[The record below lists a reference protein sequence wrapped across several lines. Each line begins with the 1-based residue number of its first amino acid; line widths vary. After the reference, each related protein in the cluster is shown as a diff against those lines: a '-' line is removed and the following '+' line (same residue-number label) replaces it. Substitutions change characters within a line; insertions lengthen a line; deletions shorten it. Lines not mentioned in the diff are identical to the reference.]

1 MEQHDLHHL
10 TDMHKG
16 ENCKVRMFCLTF
28 SRDFNIS
35 SLTSGVPGKQ
45 RSAVIS
51 SKFEFITLNFELIA
65 EKNKK
70 KKKNWQQTVES
81 YVQAILKFLHHRC
94 VSKKGGKKVKERERK
109 RAGKQKFISSK
120 RNSNAL

>member
-1 MEQHDLHHL
+1 
-10 TDMHKG
+10 
-16 ENCKVRMFCLTF
+16 MFCLTF

-65 EKNKK
+65 EKKK

-81 YVQAILKFLHHRC
+81 YVLAILKQMSEQKR
-94 VSKKGGKKVKERERK
+94 GGK
-109 RAGKQKFISSK
+109 SK
-120 RNSNAL
+120 RKKEQANRN

>member
-1 MEQHDLHHL
+1 
-10 TDMHKG
+10 
-16 ENCKVRMFCLTF
+16 MFCLTF
-28 SRDFNIS
+28 SQDFNIS

-70 KKKNWQQTVES
+70 KKELATNSRIICSSHFKIFASQMCEQKRG
-81 YVQAILKFLHHRC
+81 QK
-94 VSKKGGKKVKERERK
+94 SKREREKKSRQTEIHLK
-109 RAGKQKFISSK
+109 
-120 RNSNAL
+120 

>member
-10 TDMHKG
+10 TDIHKG
-16 ENCKVRMFCLTF
+16 ENCKVPMFCLTF

-65 EKNKK
+65 EKKK
-70 KKKNWQQTVES
+70 KKKELATNSRIICSSHFKIFASQMSEQKRGE
-81 YVQAILKFLHHRC
+81 
-94 VSKKGGKKVKERERK
+94 KVKEKKSRQTEIHLK
-109 RAGKQKFISSK
+109 
-120 RNSNAL
+120 

>member
-1 MEQHDLHHL
+1 
-10 TDMHKG
+10 
-16 ENCKVRMFCLTF
+16 MFCLTF

-65 EKNKK
+65 EKKK
-70 KKKNWQQTVES
+70 KKKRIGN
-81 YVQAILKFLHHRC
+81 
-94 VSKKGGKKVKERERK
+94 
-109 RAGKQKFISSK
+109 KQ
-120 RNSNAL
+120 